1 MKTYYG
7 YGTPTVYGGVDGTWM
22 IISLVLAIVGGIV
35 AYIMFISKKNN
46 GEYTGF
52 VAWLHEFLNFKKHFI
67 ELILKVTYAIFAIY
81 ITLSSFSYISVSIA
95 YFFLYLVFGNVI
107 LRLVYELVMFMI
119 TIVNNT
125 TEINKKLG
133 TKQNKKDEK

>member
-1 MKTYYG
+1 MIYSRYSM
-7 YGTPTVYGGVDGTWM
+7 PMGGGIDSTWM

-35 AYIMFISKKNN
+35 AYIMFIAKKNK

-52 VAWLHEFLNFKKHFI
+52 VAWLHDFLNFKKYLI

-81 ITLSSFSYISVSIA
+81 ITLSSFSFISVSIA
-95 YFFLYLVFGNVI
+95 YFFLYLVFGNVL
-107 LRLVYELVMFMI
+107 LRLFYELIMFTI

-133 TKQNKKDEK
+133 NSKKEKEEK

>member
-1 MKTYYG
+1 MYYSS
-7 YGTPTVYGGVDGTWM
+7 YNMPISGGVDGTWM

-35 AYIMFISKKNN
+35 AYIMFIAKKNK

-52 VAWLHEFLNFKKHFI
+52 VAWLHDFLNFKKYLI

-81 ITLSSFSYISVSIA
+81 ITLSSFSFISVSIA
-95 YFFLYLVFGNVI
+95 YFFLYLVFGNVL
-107 LRLVYELVMFMI
+107 LRLLYELIMFII

-133 TKQNKKDEK
+133 NSKKED

>member
-1 MKTYYG
+1 MYYG
-7 YGTPTVYGGVDGTWM
+7 YGTPVASGGVDKTWM

-35 AYIMFISKKNN
+35 AYIMFISKKND

-52 VAWLHEFLNFKKHFI
+52 VAWLHDFLNFKKYFI

-81 ITLSSFSYISVSIA
+81 ITLSSFSFITVGIA
-95 YFFLYLVFGNVI
+95 DFFLYLVFGNI
-107 LRLVYELVMFMI
+107 ALRLMYELIMFII

-133 TKQNKKDEK
+133 TKQNKKEEK

>member
-1 MKTYYG
+1 MYNYG
-7 YGTPTVYGGVDGTWM
+7 ALSYGGIDSTWM

-35 AYIMFISKKNN
+35 AYIMFIAKKNN

-52 VAWLHEFLNFKKHFI
+52 VAWLHDFLNFKKYFI

-81 ITLSSFSYISVSIA
+81 ITLSSFSFISFSIA
-95 YFFLYLVFGNVI
+95 YFFMYLVFGNLV
-107 LRLVYELVMFMI
+107 LRLCYELIMFTI
-119 TIVNNT
+119 TLVNNT

-133 TKQNKKDEK
+133 PQKQNKKGDE

>member
-1 MKTYYG
+1 MGYSSYG
-7 YGTPTVYGGVDGTWM
+7 AYSAMPMAGVDGTWM

-35 AYIMFISKKNN
+35 GYIMFVSKKNK

-52 VAWLHEFLNFKKHFI
+52 VAWLHDFLNFKKYLI

-81 ITLSSFSYISVSIA
+81 ITLSSFSFISVSIA
-95 YFFLYLVFGNVI
+95 YFFLYLVFGNVL
-107 LRLVYELVMFMI
+107 LRLFYELIMFMI

-133 TKQNKKDEK
+133 GKKEEK

>member
-1 MKTYYG
+1 M
-7 YGTPTVYGGVDGTWM
+7 PISGGVDGTWM

-35 AYIMFISKKNN
+35 AYIMFIAKKNK

-52 VAWLHEFLNFKKHFI
+52 VAWLHDFLNFKKYLI

-81 ITLSSFSYISVSIA
+81 ITLSSFSFISVSIA
-95 YFFLYLVFGNVI
+95 YFFLYLVFGNVL
-107 LRLVYELVMFMI
+107 LRLLYELIMFII

-133 TKQNKKDEK
+133 NSKKEE

>member
-1 MKTYYG
+1 MYST
-7 YGTPTVYGGVDGTWM
+7 YGGYNSLSYSGIDSTWM

-35 AYIMFISKKNN
+35 AYIMFIAKKNN

-52 VAWLHEFLNFKKHFI
+52 VAWLHEFLNFKKFFV

-81 ITLSSFSYISVSIA
+81 ITLSSFSFISVSIA
-95 YFFLYLVFGNVI
+95 YFFIYLVFGNII
-107 LRLVYELVMFMI
+107 LRLIYELTMFII

-133 TKQNKKDEK
+133 TKESKKD

>member
-1 MKTYYG
+1 MGYSSYG
-7 YGTPTVYGGVDGTWM
+7 AYSTMPMVGIDGTWM

-35 AYIMFISKKNN
+35 GYIMFVSKKNK

-52 VAWLHEFLNFKKHFI
+52 VAWLHDFLNFKKYLI

-81 ITLSSFSYISVSIA
+81 ITLSSFSFISVSIG
-95 YFFLYLVFGNVI
+95 YFFLYLVFGNVL
-107 LRLVYELVMFMI
+107 LRLFYELIMFMI

-133 TKQNKKDEK
+133 GKKEEK